1 MSYSHRRLGKLVHTG
16 RPDDCHYHATIVSPL
31 QRARYSSSL
40 QLISA
45 LLNQSR
51 FTRPNF
57 FISLVSRGGLNRAQL
72 STSQSPACVNLQAS
86 GRDQYMKERF
96 LSVFRWPY

>member
-1 MSYSHRRLGKLVHTG
+1 MELWVDEVYVMKWLMSYSHRRLGKLVHTG

-51 FTRPNF
+51 FTRAN
-57 FISLVSRGGLNRAQL
+57 FISLVWAEE
-72 STSQSPACVNLQAS
+72 A
-86 GRDQYMKERF
+86 
-96 LSVFRWPY
+96 